1 MGLEGGGKRKV
12 QGERVPVV
20 RLSLLPTCGSATHC
34 PGTAGAWVLKK
45 YLIYGSTS
53 PR

>member
-20 RLSLLPTCGSATHC
+20 RLSLLPTCGNATHC
-34 PGTAGAWVLKK
+34 PGTVGGWVLKQH
-45 YLIYGSTS
+45 LIYGSAS
-53 PR
+53 LR

>member
-20 RLSLLPTCGSATHC
+20 RLSLLSPVAMPLTVLVQLE
-34 PGTAGAWVLKK
+34 AGC
-45 YLIYGSTS
+45 
-53 PR
+53 